1 MQIYIDESG
10 NLGSKEKFFV
20 LIALV
25 TQNTDRIKSIIR
37 KARRDYGKRDTAL
50 EEIKAYGLNY
60 LQKKEIL
67 GSLNQKD
74 DFFCSCVVVN
84 KERLSPKLF
93 AEKNLYY
100 NHFIR
105 FLLRPI
111 LSDADEDV
119 QIILDKRTVKPE
131 SYNSLRDFIKIEA
144 YTRWKFKKNIKL
156 EQHDSK
162 KYICLQA
169 ADLIANVVY
178 RRYQN
183 KEEDLYNIIKDKV
196 KYFAKDTPG
205 LIFKI

>member
-20 LIALV
+20 LVALV
-25 TQNTDRIKSIIR
+25 SSDTVRIKNIIK
-37 KARRDYGKRDTAL
+37 KARRYYGKKDVSL
-50 EEIKAYGLNY
+50 EEIKAYSLNY
-60 LQKKEIL
+60 LQKKDIL
-67 GSLNQKD
+67 TRLNQKD

-84 KERLSPKLF
+84 KKRLSPKLF

-105 FLLRPI
+105 YLLKPI
-111 LSDADEDV
+111 LSKSDINV
-119 QIILDKRTVKPE
+119 QIILDKRTIKRE
-131 SYNSLRDFIKIEA
+131 SYNSLKDFIKIEA
-144 YTRWKFKKNIKL
+144 YTRWKFKKDIKL

-162 KYICLQA
+162 RYICLQA

-183 KEEDLYNIIKDKV
+183 KEEVLFNLIKNKIR
-196 KYFAKDTPG
+196 YFIKDTPG